1 MPTTTN
7 DPTRAGRSPLTAGS
21 GARDTVSMFVSP
33 RARALLLAVT
43 AIAVAM
49 LLVACGNT
57 SPGGATSGGPGG
69 GPSGGPGGGM
79 AMGGGMMGGAAAGAG
94 VAPTAV
100 APDVAS
106 RLGAAVPAGAT
117 ADRPS
122 NTLTFSG
129 VAVDLV
135 VLAAPSDGPDETF
148 RVAGMTNPTIV
159 VPRGA
164 HVTVELVN
172 ADAGMPHDWL
182 VTTAAPP
189 YPDAMMMGPP
199 LAFDAATPTLAEAS
213 KTAMLATVVTF
224 DAGTPGRYTYLC
236 SVPGHAQE
244 GMYGALVV
252 TSS

>member
-1 MPTTTN
+1 MPATTN
-7 DPTRAGRSPLTAGS
+7 VSGRAGPPALAAG
-21 GARDTVSMFVSP
+21 GRRHETDRMLASP
-33 RARALLLAVT
+33 RVRASLLGVAVLALAVLLA
-43 AIAVAM
+43 
-49 LLVACGNT
+49 ACGT
-57 SPGGATSGGPGG
+57 ASRGGSAYGGQGGGPGRG
-69 GPSGGPGGGM
+69 
-79 AMGGGMMGGAAAGAG
+79 AATGGGMMGGATAAGARA
-94 VAPTAV
+94 APTAV
-100 APDVAS
+100 APGVAS

-117 ADRPS
+117 VDRSS

-129 VAVDLV
+129 SAVDLV

-148 RVAGMTNPTIV
+148 RIAGMTNPTIV

-172 ADAGMPHDWL
+172 ADAGMPHNWL

-189 YPDAMMMGPP
+189 YPYAMMMGPP
-199 LAFDAATPTLAEAS
+199 LAFGAATQTLAEAS
-213 KTAMLATVVTF
+213 KTAMPATALAFV
-224 DAGTPGRYTYLC
+224 ASAPGRYAYLC